1 MAAHAHPTTD
11 PEPAPESPLLGL
23 FALLIVIAMVP
34 IGFVIAIPSAL
45 TVTLAV
51 ATVIAFAICIVAV
64 LARIIGPE

>member
-1 MAAHAHPTTD
+1 MSAHAHPTTHS
-11 PEPAPESPLLGL
+11 EPAPEFPLLGL
-23 FALLIVIAMVP
+23 FTLLIVIAMVP
-34 IGFVIAIPSAL
+34 IGFVIAIPIAL